1 MIVLMQQ
8 RHPSEMSKV
17 REVKRVVDDG
27 GNKEAVR
34 GAWQMW
40 HRNGTRCPK
49 ETEQRG
55 MHSETDQVPPKS
67 VSMEAFTAR
76 M

>member
-49 ETEQRG
+49 ETEQR
-55 MHSETDQVPPKS
+55 
-67 VSMEAFTAR
+67 
-76 M
+76 